1 MEIIH
6 EGLPLE
12 EFPDYQDS
20 ADDSN
25 NGDNSGEKETE
36 THPGWQGGGTP
47 NISDGD
53 TPHGADINGR
63 GDKDVDVSGMGDKD
77 YDYRG

>member
-1 MEIIH
+1 MPLIIMVEISTTKKKH
-6 EGLPLE
+6 
-12 EFPDYQDS
+12 
-20 ADDSN
+20 
-25 NGDNSGEKETE
+25 E
-36 THPGWQGGGTP
+36 THPGWHGGGTP

-53 TPHGADINGR
+53 TPHGVDISGR